1 MLYMYKPLT
10 VTAIYP
16 FDKNPT
22 REEWE
27 DYDYMMRRAGSSNK
41 YALPLKNPDHLE
53 HSGISRNIQEHPDQA
68 HAAEKAQTI
77 TCASSVLSAVSRAP
91 PINLLLSP
99 ASLLA

>member
-1 MLYMYKPLT
+1 MYKPLT

-41 YALPLKNPDHLE
+41 YTLPLKNPDHLE
-53 HSGISRNIQEHPDQA
+53 HS
-68 HAAEKAQTI
+68 
-77 TCASSVLSAVSRAP
+77 
-91 PINLLLSP
+91 
-99 ASLLA
+99 

>member
-1 MLYMYKPLT
+1 MSMAGFHDAASKSNGKKPTKKMLYMYKPLT

-53 HSGISRNIQEHPDQA
+53 HSGISRNI
-68 HAAEKAQTI
+68 
-77 TCASSVLSAVSRAP
+77 
-91 PINLLLSP
+91 
-99 ASLLA
+99 

>member
-41 YALPLKNPDHLE
+41 YTLPLKNPDHLE
-53 HSGISRNIQEHPDQA
+53 HS
-68 HAAEKAQTI
+68 
-77 TCASSVLSAVSRAP
+77 
-91 PINLLLSP
+91 
-99 ASLLA
+99 

>member
-1 MLYMYKPLT
+1 MLHQNLTLRNLPMEMPYMYKPLT

-22 REEWE
+22 QEEWE

-53 HSGISRNIQEHPDQA
+53 HSGISRNI
-68 HAAEKAQTI
+68 
-77 TCASSVLSAVSRAP
+77 
-91 PINLLLSP
+91 
-99 ASLLA
+99 

>member
-1 MLYMYKPLT
+1 MYKPLT

-53 HSGISRNIQEHPDQA
+53 HSGISRNIYAQP
-68 HAAEKAQTI
+68 AEKAQTI

-91 PINLLLSP
+91 PINLLLSL